1 MKHMLKKITITALFL
16 FIPIVVMGQMKVGV
30 MSPQMVLDA
39 LPETA
44 DRQAELQTFIND
56 KRIEFTEKYSEWID
70 AVNTFEEQV
79 QSNLLNDQARQR
91 EEERLAEMEEEL
103 GNLENRIQNEIDRKR
118 AELLN
123 PILQRID
130 NAMREVAD
138 EMGLDFV
145 INKETGIGDPI
156 VYFTSQRGVDITQ
169 RVIQKLTSN

>member
-1 MKHMLKKITITALFL
+1 MLKKITTTALFL
-16 FIPIVVMGQMKVGV
+16 FLPIVVMGQMKVGV
-30 MSPQMVLDA
+30 MSPQDVLDA

-44 DRQAELQTFIND
+44 VKQAELQTFIND
-56 KRIEFTEKYSEWID
+56 KRLEFTEKYGEWIE
-70 AVNTFEEQV
+70 AVTAFEERV
-79 QSNLLNDQARQR
+79 QSNLLNEQARQR
-91 EEERLAEMEEEL
+91 EEDRLIEMEEEL

-118 AELLN
+118 AEILN

-130 NAMREVAD
+130 NAMTQVAQ

-145 INKETGIGDPI
+145 INKETGMGDPI

>member
-1 MKHMLKKITITALFL
+1 
-16 FIPIVVMGQMKVGV
+16 MGQMKVGV

>member
-1 MKHMLKKITITALFL
+1 MLKKITTTALFL
-16 FIPIVVMGQMKVGV
+16 FLPMMVMGQMKVGV
-30 MSPQMVLDA
+30 MSPQEVLDA

-44 DRQAELQTFIND
+44 ERQAELQSFIND
-56 KRIEFTEKYSEWID
+56 KRIEFTEKYGEWIELVT
-70 AVNTFEEQV
+70 AFEERV
-79 QSNLLNDQARQR
+79 QSNLLNEQARQR
-91 EEERLAEMEEEL
+91 EEDRLAEMEEEL

-130 NAMREVAD
+130 RAMTEVA
-138 EMGLDFV
+138 EEIGLDFV
-145 INKETGIGDPI
+145 INKETGMGDPI